1 MSSLR
6 NILFVR
12 IYSFTSPASFVPLF
26 QLQFWADS
34 QLRLRSAPM
43 LPPRHTVT
51 RHRAARHLFL
61 AASQQETGGR
71 AADVEE
77 CEELAS
83 HVLLASL
90 AAVFSCS
97 YSFFH
102 FVQQVIGCW
111 VTEELTEGA
120 GCFLSLYKQD

>member
-1 MSSLR
+1 
-6 NILFVR
+6 
-12 IYSFTSPASFVPLF
+12 
-26 QLQFWADS
+26 
-34 QLRLRSAPM
+34 M

-51 RHRAARHLFL
+51 RHRAARHLLL

-83 HVLLASL
+83 FVLFAGSI
-90 AAVFSCS
+90 AFFSCS
-97 YSFFH
+97 HTFFH